1 MDSRVALR
9 RLPAKMEP
17 GWRRNCPIKLRK
29 WRFGCS
35 TTPSLLSHPS
45 SSFRP
50 CMQRLRPKL
59 RGCDPTLLRAKLLG
73 FKRPTFKTCPLKTIY
88 LLHNCRLPHLQDFKL
103 LSPPHGRLL
112 FKFERVHEP
121 LVSVRKWLLSSSQ
134 EGDVYVSSTCLST
147 FEPKRCTSLSS
158 ISQSQTDY
166 TGTDS

>member
-1 MDSRVALR
+1 MPAWIFASRFVAFAVQNGAGLAAKLPHKIEKVALW
-9 RLPAKMEP
+9 LFYIPFP
-17 GWRRNCPIKLRK
+17 P
-29 WRFGCS
+29 
-35 TTPSLLSHPS
+35 SHPS

-73 FKRPTFKTCPLKTIY
+73 FKRPTFKTCPL
-88 LLHNCRLPHLQDFKL
+88 NCRLPHLQDFKL

-134 EGDVYVSSTCLST
+134 EGDVYFKLTS
-147 FEPKRCTSLSS
+147 FEPTLCTSLSS
-158 ISQSQTDY
+158 ISQSQADY